1 VRAIVHSHP
10 LKQELNKPPSTIK
23 VYVPPHLWSS
33 MWLNSSKTQK
43 KISRASCLLPK
54 FPSWFFVPPFP
65 RSYPLIMW
73 RKCTGSGACSLP
85 TSYSSHIFQRGH
97 CSSISSSRLNWS
109 SGVEILG
116 IFSSSQ
122 RRRYATEVRNDCL
135 FQYIC

>member
-1 VRAIVHSHP
+1 MRAIVHSHP

-54 FPSWFFVPPFP
+54 FPSWFAFV
-65 RSYPLIMW
+65 SKKQSLIMW
-73 RKCTGSGACSLP
+73 RRKCLGSGACSLP
-85 TSYSSHIFQRGH
+85 TSYSSHISQVWRS
-97 CSSISSSRLNWS
+97 SSISSSRLNWS